1 MLKIYFKQAWTM
13 MKQNRLFTFI
23 YVIGT
28 GLSIALVMTLFIIF
42 YVKFAPVYPEYNRN
56 RTLVISTTQRTSKA
70 NAGNWSRNSGT
81 SYEFTTKLL
90 GDLKHAEAVAAVG
103 ETWGES
109 PMVSRIGTDNEMKAI
124 VSYVNAE
131 FWRVFTFNFT
141 SGIPFTPEEVEAKR
155 RVAVI
160 SEGLAQQLF
169 ANISPVGDKFYL
181 DGTEITVV
189 GVVQNVSNATP
200 VTAGD
205 LWLPITLNVDAVE
218 ENPSMGLMGNIKNYI
233 LAPTRTECE
242 ELRAEVLNRIETY
255 NQADKEYTHE
265 FFGQPDIFWK
275 STFRTGS
282 DNADFGFWDL
292 LGDYFYI
299 FLTFL
304 IIPALNLSGMISN
317 RMDSRMEELGVRKAY
332 GATNKQI
339 IRQVLWEN
347 MLLTFM
353 GGLVGLLLSY
363 LIVVTFSNR
372 ILTLFDSFI
381 MNPGREMSIT
391 FEMLFNPVVF
401 GSALLFCVLLNL
413 ISALVPTIWALRRN
427 IISCIHSKR

>member
-1 MLKIYFKQAWTM
+1 MIKIYLRQAWAM
-13 MKQNRLFTFI
+13 MKQNRLFTSI
-23 YVIGT
+23 YVVGT
-28 GLSIALVMTLFIIF
+28 GLSIALMMTLFIIF

-56 RTLVISTTQRTSKA
+56 RTLVVSTTQRTSKA

-81 SYEFTTKLL
+81 SYDFTTQLL
-90 GDLKHAEAVAAVG
+90 ADLKHAEAVAAVV
-103 ETWGES
+103 ENWGENS
-109 PMVSRIGTDNEMKAI
+109 MVSRVGIDSETEAAPT
-124 VSYVNAE
+124 YVNAD

-141 SGIPFTPEEVEAKR
+141 AGLPFTTEDVEAKQA
-155 RVAVI
+155 VAVI

-169 ANISPVGDKFYL
+169 AHNSPVGEKFFV
-181 DGTEITVV
+181 DGKELTVV
-189 GVVQNVSNATP
+189 GVVQNVSNTTP
-200 VTAGD
+200 ATAGD
-205 LWLPITLNVDAVE
+205 LWLPITH
-218 ENPSMGLMGNIKNYI
+218 NPNAIDNLDMGLMGSVKNYL
-233 LAPTRTECE
+233 LAPTTSECD

-299 FLTFL
+299 FLAFL

-317 RMDSRMEELGVRKAY
+317 RMDSRMEEIGVRKAY

-339 IRQVLWEN
+339 VGQVLWEN
-347 MLLTFM
+347 MLLTLL
-353 GGLVGLLLSY
+353 GGLAGLLLSY
-363 LIVVTFSNR
+363 LIVVTSSNW
-372 ILTLFDSFI
+372 ILTLFDSFV
-381 MNPGREMSIT
+381 MNPGREMTIT

-401 GSALLFCVLLNL
+401 GSTLLFCVLLNL
-413 ISALVPTIWALRRN
+413 ISALIPTVWSLRRN

>member
-1 MLKIYFKQAWTM
+1 MIKAYLKQAWAM
-13 MKQNRLFTFI
+13 MKQNRLFTSI
-23 YVIGT
+23 YVMGT

-56 RTLVISTTQRTSKA
+56 RTLVVSTTQRTSKA

-81 SYEFTTKLL
+81 SYDFTTQLL
-90 GDLKHAEAVAAVG
+90 ADLKHSEAVAAVV
-103 ETWGES
+103 ENWGENS
-109 PMVSRIGTDNEMKAI
+109 MVSRVGIDSETEAAPT
-124 VSYVNAE
+124 YVNAD

-141 SGIPFTPEEVEAKR
+141 AGLPFTTEDVEAKQA
-155 RVAVI
+155 VAVI

-169 ANISPVGDKFYL
+169 AHNSPVGEKFFV
-181 DGTEITVV
+181 DGKELTVV

-200 VTAGD
+200 ATAGD
-205 LWLPITLNVDAVE
+205 LWLPITHNTGVVE
-218 ENPSMGLMGNIKNYI
+218 YNPSMGLMGNIKNYI
-233 LAPTRTECE
+233 LAPTSAECE
-242 ELRAEVLNRIETY
+242 ELRAEILNRIETY

-292 LGDYFYI
+292 LSDYFYI
-299 FLTFL
+299 FLAFL

-317 RMDSRMEELGVRKAY
+317 RMDSRMEEIGVRKAY
-332 GATNKQI
+332 GATNNQI
-339 IRQVLWEN
+339 VGQVLWEN
-347 MLLTFM
+347 MLLTLL
-353 GGLVGLLLSY
+353 GGLAGLLLSY
-363 LIVVTFSNR
+363 LIVVTSSNW
-372 ILTLFDSFI
+372 ILTLFDSFV
-381 MNPGREMSIT
+381 MNPGREMTIT

-413 ISALVPTIWALRRN
+413 ISALIPTVWSLRRN

>member
-1 MLKIYFKQAWTM
+1 MIKTYLKQAWAM
-13 MKQNRLFTFI
+13 MKQNRLFTTI

-56 RTLVISTTQRTSKA
+56 RTLVVSTTQRTSKA

-81 SYEFTTKLL
+81 SYNFTTQLL
-90 GDLKHAEAVAAVG
+90 AELKHAEAVAAVA
-103 ETWGES
+103 ETWGEN
-109 PMVSRIGTDNEMKAI
+109 PMVSHIGSDNEMEAV
-124 VSYVNAE
+124 VSYVNAD

-160 SEGLAQQLF
+160 SEGLARQLF
-169 ANISPVGDKFYL
+169 ANTSPVGDKFNL
-181 DGTEITVV
+181 DGTEFTII

-200 VTAGD
+200 ATAGD
-205 LWLPITLNVDAVE
+205 LWLPITLNADAVAD
-218 ENPSMGLMGNIKNYI
+218 NPSMGLMGNIKNYI
-233 LAPTRTECE
+233 LAPTLAECE
-242 ELRAEVLNRIETY
+242 ELRAEILNRIETY

-299 FLTFL
+299 FLAFL

-317 RMDSRMEELGVRKAY
+317 RMDSRMEEIGVRKAY
-332 GATNKQI
+332 GANNNQI
-339 IRQVLWEN
+339 VGQVLWEN
-347 MLLTFM
+347 LLLTCL
-353 GGLVGLLLSY
+353 GGLAGLLLSY
-363 LIVVTFSNR
+363 LIVVTSSNW

-381 MNPGREMSIT
+381 MNPGREMTIT

-413 ISALVPTIWALRRN
+413 ISALVPTLWALRRN

>member
-1 MLKIYFKQAWTM
+1 MLKTYFKQAWAM
-13 MKQNRLFTFI
+13 MKQNRLFTSI
-23 YVIGT
+23 YVVGT

-56 RTLVISTTQRTSKA
+56 RTLVVSTTQRTEKA

-90 GDLKHAEAVAAVG
+90 TDLKHAEAVAAVV
-103 ETWGES
+103 ETWGEN
-109 PMVSRIGTDNEMKAI
+109 PMVSRIGSDNGIEA
-124 VSYVNAE
+124 VASYVNAG
-131 FWRVFTFNFT
+131 FWRVFTFNFI
-141 SGIPFTPEEVEAKR
+141 SGIPFTAEEMEAKR
-155 RVAVI
+155 TVAVI
-160 SEGLAQQLF
+160 SEGLASQLF
-169 ANISPVGDKFYL
+169 ANTSPVGEKFSM
-181 DGTEITVV
+181 DGTEFTIV

-200 VTAGD
+200 ATAGD
-205 LWLPITLNVDAVE
+205 LWLPITLNADAMG
-218 ENPSMGLMGNIKNYI
+218 ENLQMGLMGSVKNYI
-233 LAPTRTECE
+233 LAPTTSECE
-242 ELRAEVLNRIETY
+242 ELRAEILNRIEAY

-299 FLTFL
+299 FLAFL

-317 RMDSRMEELGVRKAY
+317 RMDSRMEEIGVRKAY
-332 GATNKQI
+332 GAANSQI
-339 IRQVLWEN
+339 VGQVLWEN
-347 MLLTFM
+347 MLLTIM

-363 LIVVTFSNR
+363 LIIVTSSNW

-381 MNPGREMSIT
+381 MNPGREMTIT

>member
-1 MLKIYFKQAWTM
+1 M
-13 MKQNRLFTFI
+13 MKQNRLFTSI
-23 YVIGT
+23 YVVGT

-42 YVKFAPVYPEYNRN
+42 YVKFAPIYPEYNRN
-56 RTLVISTTQRTSKA
+56 RTLVVSTTQRTYKA

-81 SYEFTTKLL
+81 SYGFTTNLL
-90 GDLKHAEAVAAVG
+90 ADLKHAEAVAAVV
-103 ETWGES
+103 ETWGEN
-109 PMVSRIGTDNEMKAI
+109 PMVSRIGTGSEMEAI
-124 VSYVNAE
+124 ASYVNAD

-141 SGIPFTPEEVEAKR
+141 AGLPFTTEDVEAKQA
-155 RVAVI
+155 VAVI

-169 ANISPVGDKFYL
+169 AHTTPIGEKFHM
-181 DGTEITVV
+181 DGMELTVV

-200 VTAGD
+200 ATAGD
-205 LWLPITLNVDAVE
+205 LWLPITHNPNAVD
-218 ENPSMGLMGNIKNYI
+218 NLDMGLMGNVKNYL
-233 LAPTRTECE
+233 LAPTTSECD

-299 FLTFL
+299 FLAFL

-317 RMDSRMEELGVRKAY
+317 RMDSRMEEIGVRKAY
-332 GATNKQI
+332 GATNN
-339 IRQVLWEN
+339 RLVGQVLWEN
-347 MLLTFM
+347 MLLTLL

-363 LIVVTFSNR
+363 LIVVTSSKW
-372 ILTLFDSFI
+372 ILTLFNSFV
-381 MNPGREMSIT
+381 MNPGREMTIT

-413 ISALVPTIWALRRN
+413 VSALVPTIWALRRN

>member
-1 MLKIYFKQAWTM
+1 MIKTYFKQAWAM
-13 MKQNRLFTFI
+13 MKQNRLFTTI
-23 YVIGT
+23 YVVGT

-42 YVKFAPVYPEYNRN
+42 YVKFAPIYPEYNRN
-56 RTLVISTTQRTSKA
+56 RTLVVSTTQRTSKA

-81 SYEFTTKLL
+81 SYGFTTNLL
-90 GDLKHAEAVAAVG
+90 ADLKHAEAVAAVV
-103 ETWGES
+103 ETWGEN
-109 PMVSRIGTDNEMKAI
+109 PMVSRIGTGSEMEAI
-124 VSYVNAE
+124 ASYVNAD

-141 SGIPFTPEEVEAKR
+141 AGLPFTTEDVEAKQA
-155 RVAVI
+155 VAVI

-169 ANISPVGDKFYL
+169 AHTTPIGEKFHM
-181 DGTEITVV
+181 DGMELTVV

-200 VTAGD
+200 ATAGD
-205 LWLPITLNVDAVE
+205 LWLPITHNPNAVD
-218 ENPSMGLMGNIKNYI
+218 NLDMGLMGNVKNYL
-233 LAPTRTECE
+233 LAPTTSECE
-242 ELRAEVLNRIETY
+242 KLRAEVLNRIETY

-265 FFGQPDIFWK
+265 FFGQPDICWK

-299 FLTFL
+299 FLAFL

-317 RMDSRMEELGVRKAY
+317 RMDSRMEEIGVRKAY
-332 GATNKQI
+332 GATNN
-339 IRQVLWEN
+339 RLVGQVLWEN
-347 MLLTFM
+347 MLLTLL

-363 LIVVTFSNR
+363 LIVVTSSKW
-372 ILTLFDSFI
+372 ILTLFNSFV
-381 MNPGREMSIT
+381 MNPGREMTIT

-413 ISALVPTIWALRRN
+413 ISALIPTVWSLRRN

>member
-1 MLKIYFKQAWTM
+1 M
-13 MKQNRLFTFI
+13 MKQNRLFTSI
-23 YVIGT
+23 YVVGT

-70 NAGNWSRNSGT
+70 HAGNWSRNSGT
-81 SYEFTTKLL
+81 SYGFTTQLL
-90 GDLKHAEAVAAVG
+90 ADLKHAEAVAAVL
-103 ETWGES
+103 ETWGEN
-109 PMVSRIGTDNEMKAI
+109 PMVSRMGADSEMEA
-124 VSYVNAE
+124 VASYVNAD
-131 FWRVFTFNFT
+131 FWRVFTFNFIA
-141 SGIPFTPEEVEAKR
+141 GLPFSTEDVEAKQA
-155 RVAVI
+155 VAII

-169 ANISPVGDKFYL
+169 AHTSPVGEKFHL
-181 DGTEITVV
+181 DGKVLTVV

-205 LWLPITLNVDAVE
+205 LWLPITHHPNAIE
-218 ENPSMGLMGNIKNYI
+218 ENPHMGLMGNVKNYL
-233 LAPTRTECE
+233 LAPSYSECE

-299 FLTFL
+299 FLAFL

-317 RMDSRMEELGVRKAY
+317 RMDSRMEEIGVRKAY
-332 GATNKQI
+332 GATNNQI
-339 IRQVLWEN
+339 VGQVLWEN
-347 MLLTFM
+347 MLLTGL

-363 LIVVTFSNR
+363 LIVVTSSNW

-381 MNPGREMSIT
+381 MNPGREMTIT
-391 FEMLFNPVVF
+391 LEMLFNPVVF

-413 ISALVPTIWALRRN
+413 ISALIPTIWALRRN
-427 IISCIHSKR
+427 IISCIYSKR

>member
-1 MLKIYFKQAWTM
+1 MLKIYLKQAWVM
-13 MKQNRLFTFI
+13 MKQNRLFTSI
-23 YVIGT
+23 YVVGT

-56 RTLVISTTQRTSKA
+56 RTLVVSTTQQTSKA

-81 SYEFTTKLL
+81 SYGFTTNLL
-90 GDLKHAEAVAAVG
+90 ADLKHAEAVAAVL
-103 ETWGES
+103 ENWGENL
-109 PMVSRIGTDNEMKAI
+109 MVSRIGTDSETEA
-124 VSYVNAE
+124 VATYVNAD
-131 FWRVFTFNFT
+131 FWRVFTFNFIA
-141 SGIPFTPEEVEAKR
+141 GLPFTLEDVEAKQT
-155 RVAVI
+155 VAVI

-169 ANISPVGDKFYL
+169 AHNSPVGEKFHM
-181 DGTEITVV
+181 DGMELTVV

-205 LWLPITLNVDAVE
+205 LWLPITH
-218 ENPSMGLMGNIKNYI
+218 NPNAMDNPDMGLMGSVKNYL
-233 LAPTRTECE
+233 LAPTTSECD

-255 NQADKEYTHE
+255 NQADKEYKHE

-299 FLTFL
+299 FLAFL

-317 RMDSRMEELGVRKAY
+317 RMDSRMEEIGVRKAY
-332 GATNKQI
+332 GATNNQI
-339 IRQVLWEN
+339 VGQVLWEN
-347 MLLTFM
+347 MLLTIL
-353 GGLVGLLLSY
+353 GGLAGLLLSY
-363 LIVVTFSNR
+363 LIVVTSSNW
-372 ILTLFDSFI
+372 ILTLFDSFV
-381 MNPGREMSIT
+381 MNPGREMAIT

-413 ISALVPTIWALRRN
+413 ISALIPTVWALRRN

>member
-1 MLKIYFKQAWTM
+1 MIKTYFKQAWAM
-13 MKQNRLFTFI
+13 MKQNRLFTSI
-23 YVIGT
+23 YVAGT

-56 RTLVISTTQRTSKA
+56 RTLVVTTTQRTSKS

-90 GDLKHAEAVAAVG
+90 GDLKHAEAVAAVV
-103 ETWGES
+103 ETWGEN
-109 PMVSRIGTDNEMKAI
+109 PMVSRIGTNQETEA
-124 VSYVNAE
+124 VASYVNAD

-141 SGIPFTPEEVEAKR
+141 SGIPFTSEEMEAKQK
-155 RVAVI
+155 VAVI

-169 ANISPVGDKFYL
+169 ANTSPVGDKFHI
-181 DGTEITVV
+181 DGTEFTVV
-189 GVVQNVSNATP
+189 GVVQDVSNATP
-200 VTAGD
+200 ATAGD
-205 LWLPITLNVDAVE
+205 MWLPITLNADAMG
-218 ENPSMGLMGNIKNYI
+218 NNLQMGLMGNIENYI
-233 LAPTRTECE
+233 LAPTTSECE
-242 ELRAEVLNRIETY
+242 VLRAEILNRIETY

-299 FLTFL
+299 FLAFL

-317 RMDSRMEELGVRKAY
+317 RMDSRMEEIGVRKAY
-332 GATNKQI
+332 GATNNQI
-339 IRQVLWEN
+339 VGQVLWEN

-363 LIVVTFSNR
+363 LIIVTSSNW

-381 MNPGREMSIT
+381 MNPGREMAIT
-391 FEMLFNPVVF
+391 FEMLFNPIVF

>member
-1 MLKIYFKQAWTM
+1 
-13 MKQNRLFTFI
+13 MKQNRLFTSI
-23 YVIGT
+23 YVVGT

-81 SYEFTTKLL
+81 SYGFTTTLL
-90 GDLKHAEAVAAVG
+90 ANLKHAEAVAAVL
-103 ETWGES
+103 ENWGENT
-109 PMVSRIGTDNEMKAI
+109 MVSRMGVDSETEAI
-124 VSYVNAE
+124 ASYVNAD
-131 FWRVFTFNFT
+131 FWRVFTFNFIA
-141 SGIPFTPEEVEAKR
+141 GLPFTTEDVEAKR
-155 RVAVI
+155 TVAVI

-169 ANISPVGDKFYL
+169 AHSSPIGEKFHM
-181 DGTEITVV
+181 DGMELTVV
-189 GVVQNVSNATP
+189 GVVQNVSNVTP
-200 VTAGD
+200 ATAGD
-205 LWLPITLNVDAVE
+205 LWLPITRDPNAIE
-218 ENPSMGLMGNIKNYI
+218 ENINMGLMGNVKNYL
-233 LAPTRTECE
+233 LAPASSECE
-242 ELRAEVLNRIETY
+242 ALRAEVLNRIETY

-299 FLTFL
+299 FLAFL

-317 RMDSRMEELGVRKAY
+317 RMDSRMEEIGVRKAY
-332 GATNKQI
+332 GATNNQI
-339 IRQVLWEN
+339 VGQVLWEN
-347 MLLTFM
+347 MLLTVL

-363 LIVVTFSNR
+363 LIVVTSSNW

-381 MNPGREMSIT
+381 MNPGREMIIT

-413 ISALVPTIWALRRN
+413 ISALIPTIWALRRN

>member
-1 MLKIYFKQAWTM
+1 MIKTYFKQAWAM
-13 MKQNRLFTFI
+13 MKQNRLFTSI
-23 YVIGT
+23 YVAGT

-56 RTLVISTTQRTSKA
+56 RTLVVTTTQRTSKS

-90 GDLKHAEAVAAVG
+90 GDLKHAEAVAAVV
-103 ETWGES
+103 ETWGEN
-109 PMVSRIGTDNEMKAI
+109 PMVSRIGTNQETEA
-124 VSYVNAE
+124 VASYVNAD

-141 SGIPFTPEEVEAKR
+141 SGIPFTSEEMEAKQK
-155 RVAVI
+155 VAVI

-169 ANISPVGDKFYL
+169 ANTSPVGDKFHI
-181 DGTEITVV
+181 DGTEFTVV
-189 GVVQNVSNATP
+189 GVVQDVSNATP
-200 VTAGD
+200 ATAGD
-205 LWLPITLNVDAVE
+205 MWLPITLNADAMGD
-218 ENPSMGLMGNIKNYI
+218 NLQMGLMGNIENYI
-233 LAPTRTECE
+233 LAPTTSECE
-242 ELRAEVLNRIETY
+242 VLRAEILNRIETY

-299 FLTFL
+299 FLAFL

-317 RMDSRMEELGVRKAY
+317 RMDSRMEEIGVRKAY
-332 GATNKQI
+332 GATNNQI
-339 IRQVLWEN
+339 VGQVLWEN

-363 LIVVTFSNR
+363 LIIVTSSNW

-381 MNPGREMSIT
+381 MNPGREMAIT
-391 FEMLFNPVVF
+391 FEMLFNPIVF